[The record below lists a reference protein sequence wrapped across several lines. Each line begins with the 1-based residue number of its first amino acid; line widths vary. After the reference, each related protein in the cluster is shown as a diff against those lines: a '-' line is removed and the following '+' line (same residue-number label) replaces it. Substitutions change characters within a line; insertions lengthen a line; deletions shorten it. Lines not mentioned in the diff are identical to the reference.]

1 MGEMSVS
8 KMVTILVAVAI
19 FAVVLGVVTAW
30 AIAG

>member
-1 MGEMSVS
+1 MQVS
-8 KMVTILVAVAI
+8 KMVTILVTVAV